1 MVKQKGAGA
10 MTESAVGFECRG
22 DSLVGVLHKPDQPQR
37 RGVLFVVGG
46 GPQYRS
52 GGHRQLTLW
61 SRRLCSE
68 GFPVFRFDYR
78 GMGDA
83 NGQFV
88 GFDGIHDDIGAAIDR
103 FFQAVPE
110 LKEVVLWGECDASS
124 AILFYAHRDSRVKGI
139 VLLNP
144 WVRTQAGE
152 AKAILR
158 FYYLQRIMQPS
169 FWKKIFNFHFNPFA
183 SVSSALKLMRQSRAS
198 NVGSAQISSHG
209 PGEAIPHHDSLPD
222 RLLLGL
228 TGFQGPVMLVLS
240 GRDLIA
246 REFDELIRSTAAWQ
260 EQLRLKPTTRHDL
273 PESDHTFS
281 SAAQRDQV
289 IGWGVDWLRSW

>member
-1 MVKQKGAGA
+1 MR
-10 MTESAVGFECRG
+10 ESALSFECG
-22 DSLVGVLHKPDQPQR
+22 GAALVGILHKPEKSSQ

-61 SRRLCSE
+61 SRHLCAA
-68 GFPVFRFDYR
+68 GYPVFRFDYR

-83 NGQFV
+83 HGDFM
-88 GFDGIHDDIGAAIDR
+88 GFEGINDDIRGAIDQ
-103 FFQAVPE
+103 FFKAVPE

-124 AILFYAHRDSRVKGI
+124 AVLFYAYRDSRVKGL

-144 WVRTQAGE
+144 WARTQAGE

-158 FYYLQRIMQPS
+158 FYYLQRCMQPS
-169 FWKKIFNFHFNPFA
+169 FWMKVFSFRFNPIA
-183 SVSSALKLMRQSRAS
+183 SVLSAFKLMRLSRKPNVDSALEIAS
-198 NVGSAQISSHG
+198 DGLVA
-209 PGEAIPHHDSLPD
+209 PIPRHSPLPE

-228 TGFQGPVMLVLS
+228 TRFEGPVMLVLS

-246 REFDELIRSTAAWQ
+246 REFDALVVGAKDWQ
-260 EQLRLKPTTRHDL
+260 EQFRCKPVTRHDL
-273 PESDHTFS
+273 PDADHTFS
-281 SAAQRDQV
+281 SAVQRDQV
-289 IGWGVDWLRSW
+289 VGWGLDWLRRW